1 MNIDRENCQ
10 ASKVARYLKS
20 IIRKFK
26 INSLYLLVK
35 TGIFASN
42 MVGYTGWVSC
52 SHVTIF
58 CVISVL
64 ELHLVVVM
72 ILTAVH
78 SDVSWSLASVSA
90 AAVRLC
96 SDQQPRSGLS

>member
-42 MVGYTGWVSC
+42 MVGYTGC
-52 SHVTIF
+52 YAALASHVTIF

-78 SDVSWSLASVSA
+78 SDVGWSLASVSA

-96 SDQQPRSGLS
+96 SDQ